1 MHNIDEFLIVQGD
14 TLDQPQI
21 LENDELK
28 QFDVIMANPPYSIKR
43 WSQAKF
49 MNDPFGRN
57 IWGTPPQG
65 CADCI
70 PSNQHQDDN
79 GRLLWHAL
87 GAQTTA
93 LIHEHIHV
101 SGINHDMEEMV
112 LDADVIENLMN
123 KKNPK
128 EAERVVKI
136 LISRFKQGYSI
147 DDGA

>member
-1 MHNIDEFLIVQGD
+1 M
-14 TLDQPQI
+14 
-21 LENDELK
+21 
-28 QFDVIMANPPYSIKR
+28 
-43 WSQAKF
+43 
-49 MNDPFGRN
+49 
-57 IWGTPPQG
+57 
-65 CADCI
+65 
-70 PSNQHQDDN
+70 
-79 GRLLWHAL
+79 
-87 GAQTTA
+87 
-93 LIHEHIHV
+93 IHEHIHV